1 MNSLNMFPNFK
12 ATVRD
17 EEEREGQKYISVSY
31 IAA

>member
-17 EEEREGQKYISVSY
+17 EEGQKYISVSY